1 MTIIAI
7 DLTRVAIAEDGPMW
21 LHAFPVGQY
30 TYPVHGF
37 LTFTPERLQR
47 IAEGVNHRV
56 CGVPLVVDREHPHD
70 SARPGNAAGWVEH
83 AEVRGNGLWIA
94 VALADEVRG
103 EVRRGTW
110 RYLSPEFGEGTDP
123 RTGLRHQD
131 VLRRA
136 ALTNRPFP
144 LDLRTTAASEH
155 EAIRTPTQRGAVLG
169 LRFGDSC
176 RRGSHTPAA
185 THAPATT
192 PAPTP
197 PTELASL
204 TQFMA
209 VLGCHLVT
217 ATFDRALERAA
228 LEYPQGYAVYRR
240 STQFDGRR

>member
-37 LTFTPERLQR
+37 LIFTPERLQR

-70 SARPGNAAGWVEH
+70 SARPGKAAGWVEH
-83 AEVRGNGLWIA
+83 AEVRGTGLWIA

-110 RYLSPEFGEGTDP
+110 RYLSPEFGDWTDL
-123 RTGLRHQD
+123 RTDLRHQD

-155 EAIRTPTQRGAVLG
+155 QAIRLG
-169 LRFGDSC
+169 FGGPS
-176 RRGSHTPAA
+176 RLGSHTPAT
-185 THAPATT
+185 THPPATRPV
-192 PAPTP
+192 PAPQ
-197 PTELASL
+197 TEPESL

-209 VLGCHLVT
+209 VLGCHLAT
-217 ATFDRALERAA
+217 ATFDQALKRAA
-228 LEYPQGYAVYRR
+228 LDYPEGYAAYRR
-240 STQFDGRR
+240 STRVDDRRQA